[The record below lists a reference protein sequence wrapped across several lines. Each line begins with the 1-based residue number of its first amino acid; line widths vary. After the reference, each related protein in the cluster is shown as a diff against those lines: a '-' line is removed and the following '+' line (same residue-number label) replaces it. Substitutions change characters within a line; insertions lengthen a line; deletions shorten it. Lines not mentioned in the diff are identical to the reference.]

1 MTAISTGKP
10 HPYHLVALN
19 GDNVYGWCDA
29 GDIAGTS
36 GSGGSFKIGDSVSFN
51 GNTHYT
57 SSYAGSV
64 GKGAKPCQANITAM
78 NKNGKHP
85 YHVVGDKVHGWVDL
99 ADISK

>member
-1 MTAISTGKP
+1 M
-10 HPYHLVALN
+10 
-19 GDNVYGWCDA
+19 YGWCDA

-64 GKGAKPCQANITAM
+64 GKGAKPCQAKITAM
-78 NKNGKHP
+78 NNNGKHP
-85 YHVVGDKVHGWVDL
+85 YHVVGDKVHGWVDS